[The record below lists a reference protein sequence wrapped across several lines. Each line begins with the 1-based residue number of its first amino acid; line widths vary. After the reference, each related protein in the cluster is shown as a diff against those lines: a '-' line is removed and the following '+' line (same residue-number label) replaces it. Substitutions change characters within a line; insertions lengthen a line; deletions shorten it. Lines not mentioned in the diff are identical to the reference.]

1 MQEQQSKVEELLAD
15 AAIANKYSSPGCYAI
30 YIDDLLVYIGKSRNM
45 LERLAQHIE
54 CIEQDT
60 NKSNKYRV
68 LHEAHQSGHKIR
80 FDVLFYC
87 KKHYQDSIDAEIGKV
102 EGELIRQYRP
112 PLNYQIPEFSN
123 WRKFTVNRKAKEIT
137 LSEILSTSGQ
147 TLKKNCP
154 HF

>member
-1 MQEQQSKVEELLAD
+1 MSEYQSKIDELLAD

-54 CIEQDT
+54 CIEQDA

-68 LHEAHQSGHKIR
+68 LHEAHQSGHRIR

-87 KKHYQDSIDAEIGKV
+87 NKKYQDSIDAEIGKI
-102 EGELIRQYRP
+102 EGELIRHYKP
-112 PLNYQIPEFSN
+112 ILNYQIPEFSN
-123 WRKFTVNRKAKEIT
+123 YHKFTVNRKAKTVT
-137 LSEILSTSGQ
+137 LAEILAASGQ
-147 TLKKNCP
+147 NL
-154 HF
+154 